1 MRGEQGGLKSLA
13 PRACVPV
20 LGAADEAPPQAVVL
34 SLSTELIETWVDA
47 AAINGAQ
54 WGGARLVLVVA
65 LSHFPKL

>member
-13 PRACVPV
+13 SRACVPV
-20 LGAADEAPPQAVVL
+20 LGAADEAPPQAVAL

-54 WGGARLVLVVA
+54 WGARLVLVVA